1 MRYGIFSDV
10 HGNMEAL
17 EAVLKA
23 YKDESIDRF
32 ICLGDIVGYGA
43 EPSMCVSEIQRLNAV
58 IIAGNHDWGAAGTFG
73 LENFSVYAKE
83 AILWTREKL
92 SIKDKRFLEHL
103 PLRYIDENIV
113 CVHGALRDP
122 ETFPYLHTIEHA
134 REDFN
139 ILKRSFAFIGHT
151 HIPQVFTF
159 AAGKAQALS
168 RQRIRLSPGKLC
180 ICNVG
185 SVGQP
190 RDGIPLASYCIF
202 DTKKKLV
209 EIKRIKYNISQTQSK
224 IKDAFLPEFLA
235 ARLSQGR

>member
-10 HGNMEAL
+10 HGNLEAL

-23 YKDESIDRF
+23 YKHESIDRF

-43 EPSMCVSEIQRLNAV
+43 DPSQCLSAIQRLNAD
-58 IIAGNHDWGAAGTFG
+58 IIAGNHDWGVAGISIEAF
-73 LENFSVYAKE
+73 NIYAKE
-83 AILWTREKL
+83 AILWTRERL
-92 SIKDKRFLEHL
+92 SAKDKEFLEHL
-103 PLRYIDENIV
+103 PLQYIDENIE
-113 CVHGALRDP
+113 CVHGALHHPDI
-122 ETFPYLHTIEHA
+122 FPYLHTIEQA

-139 ILKRSFAFIGHT
+139 LMKRPVAFLGHT

-159 AAGKAQALS
+159 AAGKAQALR
-168 RQRIRLSPGKLC
+168 RQRVLLSVGKLC

-209 EIKRIKYNISQTQSK
+209 EIKRIKYNIIQAQSK
-224 IKDAFLPEFLA
+224 IKDACLPEFLA
-235 ARLSQGR
+235 TRLGQGR